1 MTGMEIVAPSVQRIS
16 TTLPSLLFAL
26 GILVVGYVIAKIAA
40 GLVGRALGRTRLDA
54 RTAEALGLTGAG
66 APATVRSVVARIAF
80 WLVMLFVFIGFFNKL
95 GLTMVAEP
103 LRDVADAIARVAPS
117 VLHACLIFAVA
128 WILAGLLRWLVVKA
142 LTRLDVERRFGHF
155 LVPEGTDP
163 RGLAQT
169 MGTLTFSLVLL
180 LAIPPF
186 LAALGQSALVAP
198 LSEMLRVLFSYL
210 PNVAAAVVSV
220 GLGWVV
226 ARILRQVV
234 SNLLVGVG
242 LDRAAERAG
251 LGPVPGGVRPSALV
265 ATVVYFVV
273 WIPFIIAGLD
283 ALKIEAVSRP
293 AINALE
299 TLLAWVP
306 RGLGGAVLLI
316 LAWIVSRL
324 VGTLVTQ
331 LLRGV
336 GFDGLPARLGLA
348 ALESPAGRTPSDLA
362 GLIVRTLVLV
372 FAIVETFEVIGL
384 HRLAGFGDRLVA
396 FMINVVIATAIV
408 GVGLWAG
415 NLVQRLV
422 RGTARPNGGSPF
434 PDDRHLREVRRG
446 GLCLRHGAPADRFR
460 RDDRGVG
467 VRPPLRGGLPGPGAR
482 LRPWLSGGGSARRR
496 ARHRRG
502 RRLGVEARDCVSMNR
517 PEELARA
524 EDRGRAPAEAPRAR
538 DDRSAFSAPTLTN

>member
-1 MTGMEIVAPSVQRIS
+1 MTSAEVLVPSAQRIA
-16 TTLPSLLFAL
+16 TALPSLLL
-26 GILVVGYVIAKIAA
+26 GLVILVAGYVVAKIVS
-40 GLVGRALGRTRLDA
+40 GLVSRALGRTHLDA

-66 APATVRSVVARIAF
+66 APVTVRSVGARIAF
-80 WLVMLFVFIGFFNKL
+80 WLIMLFVLIGFFNQI

-117 VLHACLIFAVA
+117 VLHATLIFAVA

-155 LVPEGTDP
+155 FVPEGTDP

-198 LSEMLRVLFSYL
+198 LAEMLRVLFSYL
-210 PNVAAAVVSV
+210 PHVAAAVVSV

-234 SNLLVGVG
+234 RNLLVGVG

-251 LGPVPGGVRPSALV
+251 LVAVPGGVRPSALG

-283 ALKIEAVSRP
+283 ALKIEAISRP
-293 AINALE
+293 AIHALE

-316 LAWIVSRL
+316 LAWVVSRL

-336 GFDGLPARLGLA
+336 GFDGLPARLGLG
-348 ALESPAGRTPSDLA
+348 ALQAPGGRMPADLV
-362 GLIVRTLVLV
+362 GGIVRALVLV
-372 FAIVETFEVIGL
+372 FATVETFEVIGL

-396 FMINVVIATAIV
+396 FLINVVIATAIV

-415 NLVQRLV
+415 NLVEGLV
-422 RGTARPNGGSPF
+422 RG
-434 PDDRHLREVRRG
+434 
-446 GLCLRHGAPADRFR
+446 
-460 RDDRGVG
+460 
-467 VRPPLRGGLPGPGAR
+467 PLGRAGAR
-482 LRPWLSGGGSARRR
+482 HPQTIAALARYAVVVFAFAMALQQIGFGETIVVWAFVLLFGAVCLALALAFGLGSREAAARAVAGALGEGSVPGSSHGSARG
-496 ARHRRG
+496 A
-502 RRLGVEARDCVSMNR
+502 
-517 PEELARA
+517 
-524 EDRGRAPAEAPRAR
+524 
-538 DDRSAFSAPTLTN
+538 

>member
-1 MTGMEIVAPSVQRIS
+1 MTGIEIVAPSVQRIS
-16 TTLPSLLFAL
+16 TTFPSFLFAL

-40 GLVGRALGRTRLDA
+40 GLVGRALGRTHLDA
-54 RTAEALGLTGAG
+54 RAAEALGLTGSD

-80 WLVMLFVFIGFFNKL
+80 WLIMLFVLIGFFNQI

-103 LRDVADAIARVAPS
+103 LRDVADTIARVAPS
-117 VLHACLIFAVA
+117 LLHACLIFAVA
-128 WILAGLLRWLVVKA
+128 WILAGFLRWLVVKA

-210 PNVAAAVVSV
+210 PNVAAALVSV

-234 SNLLVGVG
+234 RNLLVGVG

-251 LGPVPGGVRPSALV
+251 IAPAPGGVRPSALV

-283 ALKIEAVSRP
+283 ALKIEAISRP
-293 AINALE
+293 AIHALD

-306 RGLGGAVLLI
+306 RGLGAAVLLV

-324 VGTLVTQ
+324 VGDLVTQ

-336 GFDGLPARLGLA
+336 GFDALPARLGLV
-348 ALESPAGRTPSDLA
+348 ALQPPGGRTPSDLV
-362 GLIVRTLVLV
+362 GVVVRTLVMV
-372 FAIVETFEVIGL
+372 FATVETFEVIGL

-396 FMINVVIATAIV
+396 FMINVVIATVIVAI
-408 GVGLWAG
+408 GLWAG
-415 NLVQRLV
+415 NLVQGLV
-422 RGTARPNGGSPF
+422 RGPLARS
-434 PDDRHLREVRRG
+434 
-446 GLCLRHGAPADRFR
+446 
-460 RDDRGVG
+460 
-467 VRPPLRGGLPGPGAR
+467 GAR
-482 LRPWLSGGGSARRR
+482 HSETIAAFSKYAVVVFAFAMALQQIGFGETIVVWAFVLLFGAVCLALALAFGLGSREAAGR
-496 ARHRRG
+496 A
-502 RRLGVEARDCVSMNR
+502 V
-517 PEELARA
+517 ARA
-524 EDRGRAPAEAPRAR
+524 IGEGTITGPRPG
-538 DDRSAFSAPTLTN
+538 SV

>member
-16 TTLPSLLFAL
+16 TTFPSFLFAL

-40 GLVGRALGRTRLDA
+40 GVVSRVLGRTHLDA

-80 WLVMLFVFIGFFNKL
+80 WLVMLFVLIGFFNQI

-103 LRDVADAIARVAPS
+103 LRDVADTIARVGPS
-117 VLHACLIFAVA
+117 LLHASLIFAVA

-155 LVPEGTDP
+155 FVPEGTDP

-180 LAIPPF
+180 LAVPPF

-210 PNVAAAVVSV
+210 PNVAAAVISV

-234 SNLLVGVG
+234 RNLLIGVG

-251 LGPVPGGVRPSALV
+251 LVPATGGVRPSALV

-293 AINALE
+293 AIHALE

-306 RGLGGAVLLI
+306 RGLGGAVLLT
-316 LAWIVSRL
+316 LAWVVSRL

-331 LLRGV
+331 LLRGI

-348 ALESPAGRTPSDLA
+348 PLQRPGGRTPSELV
-362 GLIVRTLVLV
+362 GVVVQVLVLV
-372 FAIVETFEVIGL
+372 FASVETFEVIGL
-384 HRLAGFGDRLVA
+384 HRLAGFGDKLVA

-415 NLVQRLV
+415 SVVEGLV
-422 RGTARPNGGSPF
+422 RGPLART
-434 PDDRHLREVRRG
+434 
-446 GLCLRHGAPADRFR
+446 
-460 RDDRGVG
+460 
-467 VRPPLRGGLPGPGAR
+467 GAR
-482 LRPWLSGGGSARRR
+482 HPQTVAAFARYAVVVFTFAMALQQIGFGETIVVWAFVLLFGAVCLALALAFGLGSREAAARAVARAIGEGTGSGSRPGSA
-496 ARHRRG
+496 
-502 RRLGVEARDCVSMNR
+502 
-517 PEELARA
+517 
-524 EDRGRAPAEAPRAR
+524 
-538 DDRSAFSAPTLTN
+538 

>member
-16 TTLPSLLFAL
+16 TTFPSFLFAL

-40 GLVGRALGRTRLDA
+40 GLVGRALGRTHLDA
-54 RTAEALGLTGAG
+54 RAAEALGLTGSD

-80 WLVMLFVFIGFFNKL
+80 WLIMLFVLIGFFNQI

-103 LRDVADAIARVAPS
+103 LRDVADTIARVAPS
-117 VLHACLIFAVA
+117 LLHACLIFAVA
-128 WILAGLLRWLVVKA
+128 WILAGFLRWLVVKA

-155 LVPEGTDP
+155 FVPEGTDP

-210 PNVAAAVVSV
+210 PNVAAAARQRRP
-220 GLGWVV
+220 GLGGGANPAPGGPQSSGRGRPRPGGR
-226 ARILRQVV
+226 ARWPRT
-234 SNLLVGVG
+234 
-242 LDRAAERAG
+242 R
-251 LGPVPGGVRPSALV
+251 PGGVRPSALV
-265 ATVVYFVV
+265 ATIVYFVV

-283 ALKIEAVSRP
+283 ALKIEAISRP
-293 AINALE
+293 AIHALD

-306 RGLGGAVLLI
+306 RGLGAAVLLI

-324 VGTLVTQ
+324 VGNLVTQ

-336 GFDGLPARLGLA
+336 GFDALPARLGLV
-348 ALESPAGRTPSDLA
+348 ALQPPGGRTPSDLV
-362 GLIVRTLVLV
+362 GVVVRTLVLV
-372 FAIVETFEVIGL
+372 FATVETFEVIGL

-408 GVGLWAG
+408 GYRTLGGEPRAG
-415 NLVQRLV
+415 ARP
-422 RGTARPNGGSPF
+422 GTARAVRSPSF
-434 PDDRHLREVRRG
+434 RDDRRLREVCRG
-446 GLCLRHGAPADRFR
+446 GLRLRDGAPADRFR
-460 RDDRGVG
+460 
-467 VRPPLRGGLPGPGAR
+467 
-482 LRPWLSGGGSARRR
+482 
-496 ARHRRG
+496 
-502 RRLGVEARDCVSMNR
+502 
-517 PEELARA
+517 
-524 EDRGRAPAEAPRAR
+524 
-538 DDRSAFSAPTLTN
+538 